1 VPQYPFEVV
10 FRALKSTGTRYRF
23 DTVDTLVNRNSLRK
37 LFDFCAGRGQD
48 SFRIDL
54 HSVHNTLIM
63 ERCERSAKEMIH
75 GSARSGYGHNFERV
89 FTKPAVGLEDST
101 SHHRVLRYD
110 IGGLDIA
117 VRFEVDASYSEAED
131 DVSREEHGENP
142 VDPDA
147 GAQLAADLDSLRLSP
162 IGEGDRKMRA
172 QSVFANPGG
181 HGSAQS
187 TIAELKTSKKSTTKI
202 MPQMWFGRTPYLIR
216 GLHDHGVFEKLVISR
231 VGDNFQSWETELE
244 NQTALRKMVGLI
256 ARVRNL
262 LVDAEEHA
270 AIMIF
275 QKDQPGKL
283 RVLRR
288 TRVKMPLP
296 DEIVREFW
304 SGNTG

>member
-1 VPQYPFEVV
+1 M
-10 FRALKSTGTRYRF
+10 GTIYRF

-37 LFDFCAGRGQD
+37 LFDFCAGSGQD

-75 GSARSGYGHNFERV
+75 GSARSGYGHSFERL
-89 FTKPAVGLEDST
+89 FTKPAFGLEDNT

-110 IGGLDIA
+110 MGGLNVA
-117 VRFEVDASYSEAED
+117 VRFEVDASYSDAED
-131 DVSREEHGENP
+131 DVSQEHGEDSI
-142 VDPDA
+142 DPDNV
-147 GAQLAADLDSLRLSP
+147 AQLAADLDSLQLSP
-162 IGEGDRKMRA
+162 VGEGDRKMRA

-181 HGSAQS
+181 YGSAQS
-187 TIAELKTSKKSTTKI
+187 TIAELKTSKKTTAKI
-202 MPQMWFGRTPYLIR
+202 MPQMWFGRTAYLIR

-231 VGDNFQSWETELE
+231 VGDNFQSWEIKLE
-244 NQTALRKMVGLI
+244 IQTALRKMVGLI
-256 ARVRNL
+256 ARIRNL
-262 LVDAEEHA
+262 LLDAEENA

-283 RVLRR
+283 RVFRR
-288 TRVKMPLP
+288 TIVKMPLP

-304 SGNTG
+304 SENSG